1 MRGKKK
7 KNKTLMDLMVIRSN
21 RQLESL
27 IAFLKERNLPFACA
41 IDEIYPVRSARF
53 NAYYWGVVIKMIAD
67 HTGHSTEE
75 VHEAYKKKYN
85 LDLCFQFNQEK
96 RIYEIAA
103 GVMST
108 ARENKRKFRKP
119 NKGKRGE
126 EDQTTRRKRKRHCFQ
141 ACLWINLSP
150 G

>member
-1 MRGKKK
+1 
-7 KNKTLMDLMVIRSN
+7 MDLMVIRSN

-108 ARENKRKFRKP
+108 ARENKRKFAEYVMKVRADAEITLGITIP
-119 NKGKRGE
+119 LHNE
-126 EDQTTRRKRKRHCFQ
+126 VYVNELIFEHE
-141 ACLWINLSP
+141 L
-150 G
+150 